1 MRSDHRPSIYRL
13 KGSALSAGTRYDV
26 PPGFGVAVAL
36 NKDGSVYDYIGT
48 WETAQTLAN
57 EGYRIDVL
65 TGDGHLTRD
74 ELQAM
79 VDRELAD
86 AVDCFGPE
94 RQK

>member
-1 MRSDHRPSIYRL
+1 MST
-13 KGSALSAGTRYDV
+13 GTNYD
-26 PPGFGVAVAL
+26 PPAGFGVAVAL
-36 NKDGSVYDYIGT
+36 TKSGSVYDYIGN

-65 TGDGHLTRD
+65 TGDGHLTRE

-86 AVDCFGPE
+86 AVDCFGPD

>member
-1 MRSDHRPSIYRL
+1 LTAR
-13 KGSALSAGTRYDV
+13 TNYDL

-36 NKDGSVYDYIGT
+36 KKDGSVYDYIGT

-65 TGDGHLTRD
+65 TGDGHLTRE
-74 ELQAM
+74 ELQSM

-94 RQK
+94 HRK